1 MSERFSEEDLAPDS
15 SARRAT
21 RTWMI
26 DRLAA
31 ATGVTAAGLVL
42 GGMLALGAAAAPA
55 VFSLTPRP
63 FSGHAMGQAFT
74 RFGQIALGAACVA
87 LLVEVVRALLH
98 RRTPQRPW
106 DRVRRL
112 VSIGVAGCAAT
123 MAFNL
128 TPAISRLHESG
139 AVRGEGEQGML
150 LEATHRRAELVGKL
164 ESGLALTLIF
174 LHVLTLRGRV
184 EDDEEVSAPLPP
196 GPRP

>member
-15 SARRAT
+15 TERRAA
-21 RTWMI
+21 RGWVI

-42 GGMLALGAAAAPA
+42 GGMLAVAAAPA

-63 FSGHAMGQAFT
+63 FSGYAMGQAFT
-74 RFGQIALGAACVA
+74 RFGQVALGAACVA
-87 LLVEVVRALLH
+87 LLVEVVRTVIH
-98 RRTPQRPW
+98 RRGVQRPW

-112 VSIGVAGCAAT
+112 VAIGVAGCAAA

-128 TPAISRLHESG
+128 TPEITRLHEAG
-139 AVRGEGEQGML
+139 AVRGEGEQGMR

-164 ESGLALTLIF
+164 ESGLALALIF
-174 LHVLTLRGRV
+174 LHVMTLRGRV
-184 EDDEEVSAPLPP
+184 EDDEPAQAPLPP
-196 GPRP
+196 GPRV